1 MSLPKRLDAMSAKE
15 SNNST
20 FWTRIGVA
28 FLNKSGNGYSVILD
42 AMPAPV
48 DGAFKFQLFEPKE
61 KNQDNNSGGY
71 SGGNSG
77 GYNNGNGGS
86 SSRPGAHRG
95 FDDGGMSDD
104 IPF

>member
-42 AMPAPV
+42 AIPAPQ

-61 KNQDNNSGGY
+61 KTQDNSSG
-71 SGGNSG
+71 GGNSG

-86 SSRPGAHRG
+86 SSRPGANRNQDSG
-95 FDDGGMSDD
+95 GMDDG